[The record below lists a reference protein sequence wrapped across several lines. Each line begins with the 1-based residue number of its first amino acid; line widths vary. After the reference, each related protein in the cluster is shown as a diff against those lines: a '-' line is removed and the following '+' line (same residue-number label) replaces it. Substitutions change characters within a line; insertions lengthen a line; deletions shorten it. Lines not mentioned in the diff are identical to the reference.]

1 EQRTATTSCISSGL
15 QENAIRRLQKRSLRS
30 IRRRPRSICSRE
42 KRIRA
47 GEGSPPPDPSYFAAA
62 AASFRSARG
71 RQVGASA
78 SAPAVAPVRPR
89 PRARPPRR
97 GHRGEGGRGQPCAQA
112 AAARFT
118 GGGHIRGKLHR
129 ALQPASCPT
138 KLPPN
143 VPMMQPSNNGP
154 QVFLPAEPVQNN
166 EVDPEELPVSPA
178 PAPTGKG
185 KRTKVVSRI
194 KLGNFKPEED
204 VNVVKSWLEISCD
217 PIAAQ
222 KKDRL
227 WERIT
232 QRYNLRRGSYPERS
246 LRSLQ
251 SRWDII
257 KAEARKFASFYD
269 DVIRENPSGMSDAD
283 KTTHAAANFAGTLK
297 HHFAY
302 LHCWELMKDEPK
314 WKDPKP
320 KSFAKSAGGDGFGED
335 NGRDLGDD
343 NGSPP
348 GSAGKRPMVGDD
360 NGSPPG
366 SAGKRSMVRDD
377 NGSPPGSAGKRPMVG
392 DDNGS
397 PPGSAGERPVVGDDN
412 GSPHGS
418 SGKRPMGR
426 DSAKAAKKKANSS
439 AGSTSSSE
447 YASRMQDVSLQKFSI
462 LQEEAVRKSDRF
474 QQLACIDEK
483 RFEEMRSYN
492 RLLLEC
498 EQEKIRIMR
507 EKHDMDMQ
515 KEERQEDERILGID
529 LDACTPAQRMYYEA
543 CQEEILEKIA
553 ARRRKRQEP

>member
-138 KLPPN
+138 KQLPPN

-366 SAGKRSMVRDD
+366 SAGKR
-377 NGSPPGSAGKRPMVG
+377 
-392 DDNGS
+392 
-397 PPGSAGERPVVGDDN
+397 
-412 GSPHGS
+412 
-418 SGKRPMGR
+418 PMGR

>member
-1 EQRTATTSCISSGL
+1 ERYPPPAEEEFALDPPPSALDLLEGKVGPRRGGL
-15 QENAIRRLQKRSLRS
+15 ASAGPELLRRRRRLLS
-30 IRRRPRSICSRE
+30 
-42 KRIRA
+42 IRA
-47 GEGSPPPDPSYFAAA
+47 GKTS
-62 AASFRSARG
+62 RG
-71 RQVGASA
+71 LR
-78 SAPAVAPVRPR
+78 VRPR
-89 PRARPPRR
+89 RRARPPRR
-97 GHRGEGGRGQPCAQA
+97 DHPGEGGRGQPCAQA

-335 NGRDLGDD
+335 NGHDLGDD

-366 SAGKRSMVRDD
+366 SAGKRPV
-377 NGSPPGSAGKRPMVG
+377 VG

-418 SGKRPMGR
+418 AGKRPMGR

-447 YASRMQDVSLQKFSI
+447 YASRMQDVSLQKISI